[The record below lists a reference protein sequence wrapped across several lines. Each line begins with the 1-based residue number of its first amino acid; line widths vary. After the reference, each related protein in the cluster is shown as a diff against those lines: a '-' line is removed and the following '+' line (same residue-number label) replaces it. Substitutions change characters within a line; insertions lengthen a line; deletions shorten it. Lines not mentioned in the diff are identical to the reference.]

1 MPRRHPRVRRQPFY
15 HRKPLARPP
24 PLNLFCARAACRC
37 SDDEHRL
44 ASAKAKVEEDLAKK
58 EAFLQIEEELISI
71 DIPLGA

>member
-1 MPRRHPRVRRQPFY
+1 
-15 HRKPLARPP
+15 
-24 PLNLFCARAACRC
+24 LFCARAACRC